1 MTARLKPAPRAVS
14 EASFLWGNTWG
25 NTFTIQNL
33 EKGAFTLRFPF
44 TISCF
49 DNTVEIISLISSLVK
64 KHFSYHTTYTLF
76 KKKLFIQTQLCLCC
90 DDQLS

>member
-1 MTARLKPAPRAVS
+1 MAARLKPAPHAVS
-14 EASFLWGNTWG
+14 GASFLWGNTWG
-25 NTFTIQNL
+25 NTFTFHKS

-44 TISCF
+44 AISCF

-76 KKKLFIQTQLCLCC
+76 RNKTIQTQLYSLLC
-90 DDQLS
+90 